1 MVMEGVLMVTLYEHV
16 ALLSLSS
23 VAVQVRVCVPGASLL
38 AAAGDREVEGV
49 SQLSEAVGVA
59 LTIAPQSPASEG
71 IGETGAVGQVIV
83 GSVSSSTTRV
93 KTHVA
98 ELSEESVTVQV

>member
-1 MVMEGVLMVTLYEHV
+1 MEGVLMVTLYEHV

-23 VAVQVRVCVPGASLL
+23 VAVQVRVCGPGTSLS
-38 AAAGDREVEGV
+38 ATAGDREVEGV
-49 SQLSEAVGVA
+49 SQLSEAVGGV
-59 LTIAPQSPASEG
+59 LTTAPQNPASEG
-71 IGETGAVGQVIV
+71 IGEPGAVGQVIV

-93 KTHVA
+93 MTHVA